1 MPAERPIHHKVRHV
15 TVDEGH
21 AGQRLDNFLAGMIV
35 GAPRSLLY
43 KIIRTGQVR
52 LNGGRAKP
60 STRLAAGDE
69 VRIPPVALSPATSRH
84 VPATALE
91 AVRLAI
97 LQESP
102 DFLLLDKPAGMAVH
116 AGSGI
121 QWGLIDV
128 IRELFGDN
136 GIELVHRLDR
146 ETSGLLLL
154 ARNKQSMRWLQRQF
168 REGKAEKRYFCLLDT
183 QLRQSPWVVD
193 QPLLKKTR
201 GGQRVVETDPSGKAA
216 QTEFRLLEAL
226 PGCSYVEANL
236 LTGRTHQIRAHAA
249 YLGGALA
256 GDPLYSSKH
265 RLEYWQEMGLKRLF
279 LHAHSL
285 ALETRE
291 GHLSRFSSPL
301 PAALRSVLERLRDR
315 SR

>member
-1 MPAERPIHHKVRHV
+1 MPAERPIHQKVRHV

-35 GAPRSLLY
+35 GAPRGLVY

-60 STRLAAGDE
+60 SSRLAAGDE
-69 VRIPPVALSPATSRH
+69 VRIPPVALSPATSRN
-84 VPATALE
+84 VPAAALE
-91 AVRLAI
+91 AVKQAI
-97 LQESP
+97 LEEDP
-102 DFLLLDKPAGMAVH
+102 DFLLLNKPAGMAVH

-128 IRELFGDN
+128 IRELFDQS

-168 REGKAEKRYFCLLDT
+168 RESKADKRYFCLLDT
-183 QLRQSPWVVD
+183 QLGQPQLVVD

-201 GGQRVVETDPSGKAA
+201 GGQRIVEVDPTGKTAA
-216 QTEFRLLEAL
+216 TEFRLLEAL

-249 YLGGALA
+249 FLGGALA
-256 GDPLYSSKH
+256 GDPLYSTKQ
-265 RLEYWQEMGLKRLF
+265 RLEYWQGLGLKRLF

-285 ALETRE
+285 ALETRK
-291 GHLSRFSSPL
+291 GCLRRFSSPL
-301 PAALRSVLERLRDR
+301 PVALDSVLKRLRDP